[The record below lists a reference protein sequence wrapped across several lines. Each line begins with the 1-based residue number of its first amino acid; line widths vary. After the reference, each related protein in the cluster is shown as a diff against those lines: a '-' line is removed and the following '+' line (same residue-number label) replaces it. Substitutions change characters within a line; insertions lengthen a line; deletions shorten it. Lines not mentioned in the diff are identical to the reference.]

1 MKFFITLIY
10 CIFFLC
16 KTGLSASIGQS
27 LEVVS
32 NNKAWD
38 VFILSNAL
46 IKAYNPASQ
55 IELMI
60 DLNNI
65 LPSSPYCVLNKHIK
79 NIRFTV
85 SIYKIA
91 NKGEKNW
98 FKSFV
103 KTKIYFYSQTKSEER
118 KVYSPN
124 LIKNNT
130 CAKGGAINVGSLDFL
145 APITCNNIENI
156 RMKIIGMKDKNQII
170 PALDYTIKIKN

>member
-16 KTGLSASIGQS
+16 KTGLSESIGQS

-32 NNKAWD
+32 NNKAWE
-38 VFILSNAL
+38 VSTLSNAL

-98 FKSFV
+98 AKSFE
-103 KTKIYFYSQTKSEER
+103 KTKIYFYSRFGYDER
-118 KVYSPN
+118 KVYDSN
-124 LIKNNT
+124 LIRNNIT
-130 CAKGGAINVGSLDFL
+130 ATGGVINVGTL
-145 APITCNNIENI
+145 
-156 RMKIIGMKDKNQII
+156 
-170 PALDYTIKIKN
+170 